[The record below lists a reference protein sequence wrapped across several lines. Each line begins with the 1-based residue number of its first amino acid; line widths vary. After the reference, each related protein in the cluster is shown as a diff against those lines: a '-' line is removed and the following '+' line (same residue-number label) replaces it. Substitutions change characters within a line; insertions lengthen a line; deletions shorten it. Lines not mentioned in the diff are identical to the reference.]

1 MLVSTEPTK
10 RTFVLNQP
18 SLKKTKKTLPTAT
31 GLARP
36 PGEAA
41 ADASQPQPVSERLTR
56 LEAQLGRVTRLW
68 PGMLFT
74 QHPDFSMHDVHG
86 RHEELT
92 GAALGALSAN
102 PRQFWE
108 ILHEAEHEEF
118 KRHCRQSAKAAEAL
132 TATWR
137 IRHTVTGRVSYVLEH
152 RQARLGPAGELLGY
166 EVAWQDVTR
175 QTIAEKRLA
184 NAAWKETLALL
195 TMGLAHDFNNIMAG
209 ILSFAELLIA
219 KSQPESPEARPLKL
233 IKQGT
238 LQASELIHRIVNLHR
253 CKTGAREYVDLNQM
267 VPDVVQLVC
276 KVLPRQIKV
285 ETALG
290 QAPLPVFMD
299 SVGFRQVALNL
310 ALNAADAMPQGG
322 VLTFHLSAHTEPCA
336 LVHAHGKFPRVPCVC
351 LSLLDTG
358 SGIAPRHLPHIFDPF
373 FTTKPLAKGSGL
385 GLYNARL
392 FVEEHAGA
400 ISVESTEGAGTTFRL
415 WLPQADFT
423 EAESRAAQN
432 AQRRRSLLLVGQP
445 GSATESVVEF
455 LRTNNFAVVA
465 THSPARA
472 VELLAAGDMP
482 AEGVLVVCEPGDKA
496 MLELVP
502 ELRTRRLTERVGLH
516 LLGGS
521 PDQVDKRYLD
531 KAKLVLAGEN
541 ADVTVLLKKIETLC
555 TDSPS

>member
-1 MLVSTEPTK
+1 MLAAAELTKQIVVPNQTSFK
-10 RTFVLNQP
+10 RT
-18 SLKKTKKTLPTAT
+18 KKISTA
-31 GLARP
+31 A
-36 PGEAA
+36 PGDSGPKQKAAEAKH
-41 ADASQPQPVSERLTR
+41 PQSGSERLTG
-56 LEAQLGRVTRLW
+56 LEAQLARVTRLW
-68 PGMLFT
+68 PGLLFT
-74 QHPDFSMHDVHG
+74 QRPDFSLLSVRG
-86 RHEELT
+86 KAEELT
-92 GAALGALSAN
+92 GIAHGAWSSD

-118 KRHCRQSAKAAEAL
+118 KRHCRQSAKAAGAL

-152 RQARLGPAGELLGY
+152 RQAMLGPSGELLGY

-209 ILSFAELLIA
+209 ILSFTELMIA

-253 CKTGAREYVDLNQM
+253 CKTGAREYLDLNQV

-276 KVLPRQIKV
+276 KVLPRSIKV
-285 ETALG
+285 QTELA
-290 QAPLPVFMD
+290 QASLPVYLD

-310 ALNAADAMPQGG
+310 ALNAADAMPHGG
-322 VLTFHLSAHTEPCA
+322 VLTFRLSAHTEPCA
-336 LVHAHGKFPRVPCVC
+336 LAHAHGQFPRLPCVC
-351 LSLLDTG
+351 LSLHDTG
-358 SGIAPRHLPHIFDPF
+358 SGIAARHLPHVFDPF

-400 ISVESTEGAGTTFRL
+400 ISVESAEGAGTTFRL

-423 EAESRAAQN
+423 EAESHAARN

-455 LRTNNFAVVA
+455 LRTNNFAVVT
-465 THSPARA
+465 THHPARA
-472 VELLAAGDMP
+472 VELLAAGDTP
-482 AEGVLVVCEPGDKA
+482 LEGVLVVCEPGDKA
-496 MLELVP
+496 MLNLLP
-502 ELRTRRLTERVGLH
+502 ELRARRLTERVGLH
-516 LLGGS
+516 LLGGN
-521 PDQVDKRYLD
+521 PDQVDKQYLD
-531 KAKLVLAGEN
+531 KAKLVLAGDN
-541 ADVTVLLKKIETLC
+541 PDVAVLLKNIESLC
-555 TDSPS
+555 ADSPA